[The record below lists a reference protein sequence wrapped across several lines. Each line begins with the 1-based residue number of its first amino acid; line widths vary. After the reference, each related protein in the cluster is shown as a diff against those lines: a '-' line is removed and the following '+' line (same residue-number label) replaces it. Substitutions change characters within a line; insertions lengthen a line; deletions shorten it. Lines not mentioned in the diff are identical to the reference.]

1 MGQIH
6 VAYAYIFKKYS
17 GLSKKKNIIEK
28 TFGFSDSSVKVYQE
42 NYEFSLS
49 ISL

>member
-17 GLSKKKNIIEK
+17 GLSKKRNIIEK
-28 TFGFSDSSVKVYQE
+28 TFGFSDSYH
-42 NYEFSLS
+42 EFSLS

>member
-6 VAYAYIFKKYS
+6 VAYACIFKKYS
-17 GLSKKKNIIEK
+17 GLSKKKIIEK
-28 TFGFSDSSVKVYQE
+28 TFGFSDSSVRVYQE